1 MGAAPFGGQACT
13 HRRVGACLSPVMGG
27 ADPGIGACTDS
38 QITRLTLSYD
48 GGAFAGWARQPGL
61 RTVQEVLEGAIERIL
76 RVPLSLSVAGRT
88 DRGVHAC
95 SASRSRNQGT
105 HSARPS
111 SKGERTGPASTR

>member
-1 MGAAPFGGQACT
+1 MGACT
-13 HRRVGACLSPVMGG
+13 HRRVGAC
-27 ADPGIGACTDS
+27 ADPGIGACADS
-38 QITRLTLSYD
+38 PVTRLTIAYD

-76 RVPLSLSVAGRT
+76 RVPLALSVAGRT

-95 SASRSRNQGT
+95 SASRSRSHGT

-111 SKGERTGPASTR
+111 SKGLRTGLASTR